1 MRCVHCPFR
10 PFRPFRPLTFHFQ
23 LGQNV
28 TVGIFDFFHFGMGGV
43 VFFLRLTQ
51 KGTQIVDAVGDLF
64 VKHTVAQAF
73 DLQVIMTVAVFN
85 GGLEKRLVGSAKEL
99 QQQFTTTTVTTTT
112 VTATTTVT
120 TVWNHIASP
129 L

>member
-10 PFRPFRPLTFHFQ
+10 PRRPLTFHFQ

-51 KGTQIVDAVGDLF
+51 KGTQIGDAVGDLF

-99 QQQFTTTTVTTTT
+99 QQQFTATT

-120 TVWNHIASP
+120 TIWNHIASP